1 MNTEKL
7 QEILSSDFV
16 WLYLANLIS
25 ADVLD
30 SKEKCIESL
39 NKLNFIK
46 DNIDKLELSE
56 EVKNKIIDY
65 SIKGIDIVNR
75 DLKDYETLGY

>member
-16 WLYLANLIS
+16 WLYLASLIS

-30 SKEKCIESL
+30 SKEKCVESL
-39 NKLNFIK
+39 DKLNFIK

-56 EVKNKIIDY
+56 EIRNKIIGY
-65 SIKGIDIVNR
+65 SIEGIDVVNR
-75 DLKDYETLGY
+75 DLKEYD

>member
-16 WLYLANLIS
+16 WLYLASLIS
-25 ADVLD
+25 SDVLD
-30 SKEKCIESL
+30 SKEKCVDSL

-56 EVKNKIIDY
+56 EIRNKIIDY
-65 SIKGIDIVNR
+65 SIKGINIVNQ
-75 DLKDYETLGY
+75 DLKQYD

>member
-7 QEILSSDFV
+7 QEILSSDFA
-16 WLYLANLIS
+16 WLYLASLIS

-30 SKEKCIESL
+30 SKEKCVDSL

-46 DNIDKLELSE
+46 DNIEKLELSE
-56 EVKNKIIDY
+56 EIRNKIIDY
-65 SIKGIDIVNR
+65 SIKGIDIVNQ
-75 DLKDYETLGY
+75 DLKQYD

>member
-7 QEILSSDFV
+7 QEILSNDFV
-16 WLYLANLIS
+16 WLYLASLIS
-25 ADVLD
+25 SDVLD
-30 SKEKCIESL
+30 SKEKCIKSL

-56 EVKNKIIDY
+56 EIRNKIIDY
-65 SIKGIDIVNR
+65 SIKGIDIVNK
-75 DLKDYETLGY
+75 DLKEYD

>member
-16 WLYLANLIS
+16 WLYLASLIS

-30 SKEKCIESL
+30 SKEKCVESL

-46 DNIDKLELSE
+46 DNIEKLELSE
-56 EVKNKIIDY
+56 EIRNKIIDY
-65 SIKGIDIVNR
+65 SIKGIDIVNQ
-75 DLKDYETLGY
+75 DLKEYD

>member
-7 QEILSSDFV
+7 QEILSSDFA
-16 WLYLANLIS
+16 WLYLTSLIS

-30 SKEKCIESL
+30 SKEKCVESL
-39 NKLNFIK
+39 DKLNFIK

-56 EVKNKIIDY
+56 EIRNKIIDY
-65 SIKGIDIVNR
+65 SIKGINIVNQ
-75 DLKDYETLGY
+75 DLKQYD

>member
-7 QEILSSDFV
+7 QEILSSDFA
-16 WLYLANLIS
+16 WLYLASLIS

-30 SKEKCIESL
+30 SKEKCVESL
-39 NKLNFIK
+39 DKLNFIK

-56 EVKNKIIDY
+56 EIRNKIIDY
-65 SIKGIDIVNR
+65 SIKGIDIVNQ
-75 DLKDYETLGY
+75 DLKQYD

>member
-1 MNTEKL
+1 MNIEKL

-16 WLYLANLIS
+16 WLYLASLIS

-30 SKEKCIESL
+30 SKEKCVESL

-56 EVKNKIIDY
+56 EIRNKIIDY
-65 SIKGIDIVNR
+65 SIKGINIVNQ
-75 DLKDYETLGY
+75 DLKQYD

>member
-1 MNTEKL
+1 MNIEKL
-7 QEILSSDFV
+7 QEILSSDFA
-16 WLYLANLIS
+16 WLYLASLIS

-30 SKEKCIESL
+30 SKEKCVDSL

-56 EVKNKIIDY
+56 EIRNKIIDY

-75 DLKDYETLGY
+75 DLKEYD

>member
-16 WLYLANLIS
+16 WLYLASLIS

-30 SKEKCIESL
+30 SKEKCVESL
-39 NKLNFIK
+39 EKLNYIK
-46 DNIDKLELSE
+46 DNINKLELSE
-56 EVKNKIIDY
+56 KLRNKIIDY
-65 SIKGIDIVNR
+65 SMKGIDIVNQ
-75 DLKDYETLGY
+75 DLKEYE

>member
-7 QEILSSDFV
+7 QEILSSDFA
-16 WLYLANLIS
+16 WLYLASLIS

-30 SKEKCIESL
+30 SKEKYVDSL

-56 EVKNKIIDY
+56 EIRNKIIDY
-65 SIKGIDIVNR
+65 SIKGINIVNQ
-75 DLKDYETLGY
+75 DLKQYD

>member
-7 QEILSSDFV
+7 QEILSNDFV
-16 WLYLANLIS
+16 WLYLASLIS
-25 ADVLD
+25 SDVLD

-56 EVKNKIIDY
+56 EIRNKIIDY
-65 SIKGIDIVNR
+65 SIKGIDIVNK
-75 DLKDYETLGY
+75 DLKEYD

>member
-1 MNTEKL
+1 MDIKKL
-7 QEILSSDFV
+7 QGILSSDLV
-16 WLYLANLIS
+16 WLYLGSLIS
-25 ADVLD
+25 SDVLT

-56 EVKNKIIDY
+56 ERRNTIMAY
-65 SIKGIDIVNR
+65 SIKGINIVNQ
-75 DLKDYETLGY
+75 DLKEYE

>member
-16 WLYLANLIS
+16 WLYLASLIS

-30 SKEKCIESL
+30 SKEKCVESL
-39 NKLNFIK
+39 DKLNFIK
-46 DNIDKLELSE
+46 DNIEKLELSE
-56 EVKNKIIDY
+56 EIRNKIIDY
-65 SIKGIDIVNR
+65 SIKGIDIVNQ
-75 DLKDYETLGY
+75 DLKQYD

>member
-1 MNTEKL
+1 MNPEKL
-7 QEILSSDFV
+7 QEILSSDFA
-16 WLYLANLIS
+16 WLYLASLIS

-30 SKEKCIESL
+30 SKEKCVESL

-46 DNIDKLELSE
+46 DNIEKLELSE
-56 EVKNKIIDY
+56 EIRNKILDY

-75 DLKDYETLGY
+75 DLKQYD

>member
-7 QEILSSDFV
+7 QEIVSSDFV
-16 WLYLANLIS
+16 WLYLGSLIS
-25 ADVLD
+25 SDVLD

-39 NKLNFIK
+39 NQLNFIK

-56 EVKNKIIDY
+56 ERRNKIIGY
-65 SIKGIDIVNR
+65 SIKGIDIVNQ
-75 DLKDYETLGY
+75 DLKEYE

>member
-16 WLYLANLIS
+16 WLYLASLIS
-25 ADVLD
+25 SDILD
-30 SKEKCIESL
+30 SKEKCVESL
-39 NKLNFIK
+39 EKLNFIK

-75 DLKDYETLGY
+75 DLKEYD